1 MKNFILIVFFFYYIA
16 NNTIGSASINQNKI
30 IVKINNDII
39 TSFQLKN
46 KIRTILFLANQETS
60 QENID
65 ITKNQALASLMNFH
79 LKKREIEK
87 YKISANQNSID
98 SRLRNISSNNI
109 EGLKKSFFQ
118 NNLDYELFVEEIK
131 IEMSW
136 QKLIFSLYDKKIN
149 EKDLRFQIDNINDSD
164 LLIQEEVK
172 ISEIELLADNENER
186 KNKIDLIIDEIAKIG
201 FDNTAVKY
209 SESASAI
216 NKGDLGWL
224 NTKVFSEK
232 IFDAIKNLEIGQIS
246 DPIIGANNVLF
257 LKLNDKRKTEINNL
271 NKKKIKD
278 KLFIQKKNELFN
290 LFSTSHLSKIRNNA
304 LIEYK

>member
-1 MKNFILIVFFFYYIA
+1 MKKFILIVFFFYYIA
-16 NNTIGSASINQNKI
+16 NNSIGSASINQNKI

-98 SRLRNISSNNI
+98 SRLLSISSNNI
-109 EGLKKSFFQ
+109 EGLKKGFFQ
-118 NNLDYELFVEEIK
+118 NNLDYELFVDEIK

-149 EKDLRFQIDNINDSD
+149 EKDLRFQIDNINDLD
-164 LLIQEEVK
+164 LLIEEEVK
-172 ISEIELLADNENER
+172 ISEIELLADNDNER
-186 KNKIDLIIDEIAKIG
+186 KNKIDLIINEIAKIG

-232 IFDAIKNLEIGQIS
+232 IFDAIKNLKIGQIS

-271 NKKKIKD
+271 NKKEIKD